1 MDKLV
6 LNQKK
11 IKEIESYKFQIGIF
25 DNDLI
30 RSVVIARK
38 SSITL
43 IPKLSARLGQDAFRR
58 VIDYNKKAK
67 ITNSNLLQWEKEK
80 GRNYLSDCF
89 NPRRNINVLQVR
101 NLLLNFKGKM
111 NNLNMQKVCQMLVKI
126 WRDYV
131 ESNPYG
137 MHNDITT
144 IQRKGADAWLRDTR
158 QLQKSVSAR
167 FLMKER
173 ILTVSI
179 ANNIAGK

>member
-30 RSVVIARK
+30 RSTVIARK

-43 IPKLSARLGQDAFRR
+43 IPKLSARLGQEAFRR
-58 VIDYNKKAK
+58 TIDYNKKAK

-80 GRNYLSDCF
+80 GRNYLVDCF
-89 NPRRNINVLQVR
+89 KARTNPNVLQIR
-101 NLLLNFKGKM
+101 SLLSSFKGKM

-167 FLMKER
+167 FLMKEQ
-173 ILTVSI
+173 ILI
-179 ANNIAGK
+179 MAINNK